1 MSREKLL
8 RLVLLITFIPFTYYL
23 ALNICILYALGFVL
37 THLNLILGAEYILA
51 ALSLFSGYYI
61 LLALMLHT
69 TSRKILLYAII
80 GLAVGA
86 ILSYFDKIDLSTTAL
101 YTIYTIPAYYIAV
114 KECIKYRKTLQAYD
128 KSPRSL

>member
-1 MSREKLL
+1 MSREKVLKI
-8 RLVLLITFIPFTYYL
+8 VLLIVFLLPTYYI
-23 ALNICILYALGFVL
+23 ALNICVFYLLGL
-37 THLNLILGAEYILA
+37 KLMSINLVLGAEYIFA
-51 ALSLFSGYYI
+51 AGLLFFSYYI